1 MKNRKLV
8 PSVDC
13 LESRTVLSGGI
24 RFVGGVPVLTYSAI
38 AQAKNLIYAAYHTF
52 SIKQPN
58 YALLSS
64 NLAKASN
71 LIPWARRDT
80 LQITGATL
88 YTTFTTIDPTFLH
101 SQIQLK
107 NPNPVLV
114 SYTASIVQLTSFI
127 TQEQAAKSIIVSKS

>member
-13 LESRTVLSGGI
+13 LESRIVLSGGI
-24 RFVGGVPVLTYSAI
+24 RFVGNVPVLTTSAI
-38 AQAKNLIYAAYHTF
+38 TQAKNLIYAAYHNF
-52 SIKQPN
+52 AIKHPN

-71 LIPWARRDT
+71 LIPWSRRDT
-80 LQITGATL
+80 LQTTGATL
-88 YTTFTTIDPTFLH
+88 YTTFTTIDPAFLH

-114 SYTASIVQLTSFI
+114 SYSASIAELTSFI
-127 TQEQAAKSIIVSKS
+127 SQEQNGKNIIVSKS